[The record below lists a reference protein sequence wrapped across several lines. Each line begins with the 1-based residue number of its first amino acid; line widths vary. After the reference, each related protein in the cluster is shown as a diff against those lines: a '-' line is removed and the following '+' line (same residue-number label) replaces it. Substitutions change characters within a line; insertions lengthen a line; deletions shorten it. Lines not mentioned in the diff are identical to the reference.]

1 MQLTKSIREKY
12 IEPHFFLTDLFYS
25 QNQKLRLRTSNV
37 PGIIMTSTADITK
50 PNRPESNLV
59 YLQVLG
65 EKTTNTNQDFTHTLT
80 HAHTQKRDRKTETQQ
95 NMCAR
100 H

>member
-1 MQLTKSIREKY
+1 M
-12 IEPHFFLTDLFYS
+12 
-25 QNQKLRLRTSNV
+25 
-37 PGIIMTSTADITK
+37 PGIIMTSTADTTK

-80 HAHTQKRDRKTETQQ
+80 HSRTHTEERQKDRDTTEHV
-95 NMCAR
+95 C
-100 H
+100 